1 MWETISTLKRKNFN
15 ILKSL
20 YFQESDKKSIWII
33 NLKNQEHLK
42 FLIDW
47 LKVLPSNF
55 FIIWETFLEETPTN
69 IVFKTSL
76 DKETLSG
83 VDFILT
89 DNDFEELKEYLSL
102 WIAPILPTNN
112 YLWSLLTEFDPL
124 KSEGNSYLYEEFN
137 VWSMFYSTVRYLE
150 NFKFPYD
157 NRNLVKNI
165 VSL

>member
-20 YFQESDKKSIWII
+20 YFQSSDKKSIWII

-47 LKVLPSNF
+47 LKVLPANF
-55 FIIWETFLEETPTN
+55 FIIWESFLEETPNN
-69 IVFKTSL
+69 IVFKTEL

-112 YLWSLLTEFDPL
+112 YLWSLLIEFDPL
-124 KSEGNSYLYEEFN
+124 KSEWNCYLYEEFN
-137 VWSMFYSTVRYLE
+137 VWSMYYSTVRYLE

>member
-1 MWETISTLKRKNFN
+1 M
-15 ILKSL
+15 
-20 YFQESDKKSIWII
+20 
-33 NLKNQEHLK
+33 
-42 FLIDW
+42 FLNVVW
-47 LKVLPSNF
+47 
-55 FIIWETFLEETPTN
+55 
-69 IVFKTSL
+69 
-76 DKETLSG
+76 LSG

-112 YLWSLLTEFDPL
+112 YLWSLLAEFDPL
-124 KSEGNSYLYEEFN
+124 KSEWNCYLYEEFN
-137 VWSMFYSTVRYLE
+137 VWSMYYSTVRYLE